1 MRTVILGAGSLGSAI
16 GGALSLAGNNVTLV
30 ARSRAHVEA
39 VNRSGLKM
47 IADGMERIARP
58 AAVTETLG
66 LPPAELL
73 IVLVKSFAT
82 KSAIEGAR
90 SLIGERT
97 AVLTLQNGLGNEE
110 LIAEMV
116 GAEKVVSGKSY
127 LGGVLLSP
135 GVVKAG
141 ISAKETVIGELDGSV
156 TERIRA
162 IAELFNAAG
171 MRTTVSENIRGLI
184 WDKLLLNSATG
195 AVSAISGL
203 CYGELY
209 KLPEMERSGCAAVR
223 EGIEAARKLGI
234 KLSCEDPKKI
244 WEKARRGLAYDFKT
258 SMLQSVESG
267 RPTEIDFING
277 ALARAAEE
285 AGLTAPVNRTLTA
298 CVKGIEAANKLKAE
312 AANRAVE
319 LDHAALYVGDID
331 GCVEFFERTFK
342 MSVVDDRRDDALR
355 QAWLDGGIQLIEKPC
370 CGGGKLAHI
379 AVACADVKERL
390 AAALACGAKPFP
402 GKENWFTAP
411 GEIVIELT
419 EAN

>member
-1 MRTVILGAGSLGSAI
+1 MRTVILGAGSLGSVI
-16 GGALSLAGNNVTLV
+16 GGALSLAGADVTLV

-47 IADGMERIARP
+47 IADGTERIAHP
-58 AAVTETLG
+58 AAVTEARG
-66 LPPAELL
+66 LPSVELL

-82 KSAIEGAR
+82 KQAIEGAR
-90 SLIGERT
+90 SIIGERT

-110 LIAEMV
+110 LIAEIV

-127 LGGVLLSP
+127 LGGVLISP

-141 ISAKETVIGELDGSV
+141 IRAKETIIGELDGSV
-156 TERIRA
+156 TERIGA
-162 IAELFNAAG
+162 IAELFSTSG
-171 MRTTVSENIRGLI
+171 MKTTVSENMRGLI

-209 KLPEMERSGCAAVR
+209 KLPEMEAAGRAAVR
-223 EGIEAARKLGI
+223 EGIETARRLGI
-234 KLSCEDPKKI
+234 KLSCEDPKEI

-277 ALARAAEE
+277 AVARAAEE
-285 AGLTAPVNRTLTA
+285 AGLSAPVNSALAA
-298 CVKGIEAANKLKAE
+298 CVKGIEAANRLKAE
-312 AANRAVE
+312 AVKATAK
-319 LDHAALYVGDID
+319 LDHAALYVSDID
-331 GCVEFFERTFK
+331 GCVKFFEKAFQI
-342 MSVVDDRRDDALR
+342 SVVDDRRDEPLR
-355 QAWLDGGIQLIEKPC
+355 QAWLDGGIQLIEKH
-370 CGGGKLAHI
+370 GGGELAHI
-379 AVACADVKERL
+379 AIAAADLRYSL
-390 AAALACGAKPFP
+390 AAAMAGGAKPLP
-402 GKENWFTAP
+402 GKENWFLAP
-411 GEIVIELT
+411 CGIVIELT

>member
-16 GGALSLAGNNVTLV
+16 GGALSLAGLDVTLV
-30 ARSRAHVEA
+30 ARSAAHVEA
-39 VNRSGLKM
+39 VNKSGLKM
-47 IADGMERIARP
+47 IADGVERMAHP
-58 AAVTETLG
+58 AAVTEARG

-82 KSAIEGAR
+82 RSAIEGAR

-141 ISAKETVIGELDGSV
+141 ISAKETIIGELDGSI
-156 TERIRA
+156 TERIKA
-162 IAELFNAAG
+162 IAALFNGAG
-171 MRTTVSENIRGLI
+171 MRTAVSENIKGLI

-195 AVSAISGL
+195 AVTAISGL

-209 KLPEMERSGCAAVR
+209 KLPEAEAAGCAAVR
-223 EGIEAARKLGI
+223 EGIEAAQRLGI
-234 KLSCEDPKKI
+234 KLSCDDPKEI
-244 WEKARRGLAYDFKT
+244 WEKARLGLAYDFKT

-277 ALARAAEE
+277 ALARAAES
-285 AGLTAPVNRTLTA
+285 AGLAAPVNRTLAA
-298 CVKGIEAANKLKAE
+298 CVKGIEAANNLKAD
-312 AANRAVE
+312 AAKRVAE
-319 LDHAALYVGDID
+319 LDHAALYVSDID
-331 GCVEFFERTFK
+331 GCVNFFKEAFK
-342 MSVVDDRRDDALR
+342 MHVADDRRGEPLR
-355 QAWLDGGIQLIEKPC
+355 QAWLDGGVQLIEKTG
-370 CGGGKLAHI
+370 CGAGELAHI
-379 AVACADVKERL
+379 AIDCADVKETL
-390 AAALACGAKPFP
+390 AAALACGAKPLP
-402 GKENWFTAP
+402 GKENWLTSP
-411 GEIVIELT
+411 GGIVVELT
-419 EAN
+419 TVR